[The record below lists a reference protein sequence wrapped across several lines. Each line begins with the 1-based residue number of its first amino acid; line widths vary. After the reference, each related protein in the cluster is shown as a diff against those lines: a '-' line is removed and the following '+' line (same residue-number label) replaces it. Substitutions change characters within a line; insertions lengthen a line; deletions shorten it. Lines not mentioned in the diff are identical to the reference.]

1 MLHRDRQPACR
12 LTLTPTTDPFLE
24 LKVQLDQ
31 GGLEP
36 LLEYIRTLAIVLDGQ
51 GTPVGWNG
59 AFEALREPFN
69 GSMQR
74 PELQQA
80 LRDALQSREPIRL
93 HLEIDGSDYD
103 GLLLAQEDNRL
114 LLFAEPESVDTPV
127 ALPGAADE
135 LDRLRTELDGIRQAL
150 DVKQKELQAVVAQAE
165 EVSHTD
171 ALTYLPNRKSM
182 ISELQRQVTY
192 AERYGTPLSVS
203 MIDVDNFKDI
213 NDTFGHTVGDQVLR
227 YIASEMRDR
236 IRQPDVIGR
245 LGGDEFLVV
254 LPNSPVNAAAEQATR
269 LCQQVAG
276 APVIAGKEIITVG
289 LSIGITQ
296 YQPNTDDWH
305 TLLERADQAM
315 YQAKRN
321 GRGQWAIIKA

>member
-1 MLHRDRQPACR
+1 M
-12 LTLTPTTDPFLE
+12 TGITDPFSE
-24 LKVQLDQ
+24 LKAQLEQ

-36 LLEYIRTLAIVLDGQ
+36 LLEYIRTLAVVLDGS

-59 AFEALREPFN
+59 AFESVREHF
-69 GSMQR
+69 GGTLKC

-80 LRDALQSREPIRL
+80 LQDAVQGREPVRMRL
-93 HLEIDGSDYD
+93 DVQGTDYEC
-103 GLLLAQEDNRL
+103 LVIAQADDRL
-114 LLFAEPESVDTPV
+114 LLFAEPEVITASMP
-127 ALPGAADE
+127 LPDAADE
-135 LDRLRTELDGIRQAL
+135 LVRLRTELDGIRQAL
-150 DVKQKELQAVVAQAE
+150 DIKQKELQAVLAQAE

-171 ALTYLPNRKSM
+171 ALTYLPNRRSM
-182 ISELQRQVTY
+182 IAELQRQVTY

-203 MIDVDNFKDI
+203 MIDIDNFKDI
-213 NDTFGHTVGDQVLR
+213 NDTYGHAVGDQVLR

-245 LGGDEFLVV
+245 LGGDEFLVI
-254 LPNSPVNAAAEQATR
+254 LPSSPANAAAEQARR

-276 APVIAGKEIITVG
+276 APVIAGKEIISVG

-296 YQPNTDDWH
+296 YQPNSDDWH

-321 GRGQWAIIKA
+321 GRGQWAILKA

>member
-1 MLHRDRQPACR
+1 
-12 LTLTPTTDPFLE
+12 LTTIIDPSRELRTQLE
-24 LKVQLDQ
+24 Q

-36 LLEYIRTLAIVLDGQ
+36 LLEYIRTSVVVLDGQ
-51 GTPVGWNG
+51 GMPLGWNG
-59 AFEALREPFN
+59 AFEALRQPFDACI
-69 GSMQR
+69 QR
-74 PELQQA
+74 PELQRA
-80 LRDALQSREPIRL
+80 LHDVLQSREPL
-93 HLEIDGSDYD
+93 NVHLEIDGGDYEC
-103 GLLLAQEDNRL
+103 LMIAQAEDRL
-114 LLFAEPESVDTPV
+114 LLFAEPQTMDTPMP
-127 ALPGAADE
+127 LPGAADE
-135 LDRLRTELDGIRQAL
+135 LDRLRTELDGIRAAL
-150 DVKQKELQAVVAQAE
+150 DVKQKELQAVLVQAE

-171 ALTYLPNRKSM
+171 ALTYLPNRRSM

-213 NDTFGHTVGDQVLR
+213 NDNFGHAVGDQVLR

-245 LGGDEFLVV
+245 LGGDEFLVI

-276 APVIAGKEIITVG
+276 APVIAGKEVITVG

-296 YQPNTDDWH
+296 YQPNSDDWH

-321 GRGQWAIIKA
+321 GRGQWAILKA

>member
-1 MLHRDRQPACR
+1 MTAII
-12 LTLTPTTDPFLE
+12 DPFRELRTQLE
-24 LKVQLDQ
+24 Q

-36 LLEYIRTLAIVLDGQ
+36 LLEYIRTAVIVLDAQ
-51 GTPVGWNG
+51 GMPLGWNG
-59 AFEALREPFN
+59 AFEALRQPFSI
-69 GSMQR
+69 SMQR

-80 LRDALQSREPIRL
+80 LQDALQSREPVSL
-93 HLEIDGSDYD
+93 HLEIDGGDYEC
-103 GLLLAQEDNRL
+103 LLLAQADDRL
-114 LLFAEPESVDTPV
+114 LLFAEPQTVDRPIP
-127 ALPGAADE
+127 LPGAADE
-135 LDRLRTELDGIRQAL
+135 LDRLRTELDGIRAAL
-150 DVKQKELQAVVAQAE
+150 DVKQKELQAVLAQAE

-171 ALTYLPNRKSM
+171 ALTYLPNRRSM

-213 NDTFGHTVGDQVLR
+213 NDTFGHAVGDQVLR

-245 LGGDEFLVV
+245 LGGDEFLVI

-269 LCQQVAG
+269 LCQQIAG

-296 YQPNTDDWH
+296 YQPNSDDWH

-321 GRGQWAIIKA
+321 GRGQWAILKA

>member
-1 MLHRDRQPACR
+1 M
-12 LTLTPTTDPFLE
+12 TGTTDPFQE
-24 LKVQLDQ
+24 LKARLDQ

-36 LLEYIRTLAIVLDGQ
+36 LLEYIRTLALVLDRT

-69 GSMQR
+69 GSMRR
-74 PELQQA
+74 PELHQA
-80 LRDALQSREPIRL
+80 LQDAVESREPVRL
-93 HLEIDGSDYD
+93 RLEIDGTDYEC
-103 GLLLAQEDNRL
+103 LLIAQADDRL
-114 LLFAEPESVDTPV
+114 LLFAEPEAIKSP
-127 ALPGAADE
+127 LPLPDAADE
-135 LDRLRTELDGIRQAL
+135 LARLRTELDGIRQAL
-150 DVKQKELQAVVAQAE
+150 DMKQKELQAVLAQAE

-171 ALTYLPNRKSM
+171 ALTYLPNRRSM
-182 ISELQRQVTY
+182 IAELQRQVTY
-192 AERYGTPLSVS
+192 AERYGTPLSIS

-213 NDTFGHTVGDQVLR
+213 NDTYGHAVGDQVLR

-245 LGGDEFLVV
+245 LGGDEFLVI
-254 LPNSPVNAAAEQATR
+254 LPSSPAHAAAEQARR

-276 APVIAGKEIITVG
+276 APVIAGKEIISVG

-296 YQPNTDDWH
+296 YQPNSDDWH

-321 GRGQWAIIKA
+321 GRGQWAILKA